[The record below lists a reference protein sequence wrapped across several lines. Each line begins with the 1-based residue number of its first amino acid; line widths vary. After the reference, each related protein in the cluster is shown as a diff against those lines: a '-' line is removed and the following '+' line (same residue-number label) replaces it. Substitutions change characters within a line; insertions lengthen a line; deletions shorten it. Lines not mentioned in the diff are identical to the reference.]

1 MIKKTP
7 YIIAEIGLNHNGKFS
22 IAKES
27 IIKAAKCGVDAVK
40 FQNFITEDFIK
51 NKNLTHT
58 YYVGK
63 KKITKSLYEICK
75 KSEYKN
81 EWTKKLINLC
91 KKKNIDFLSTPT
103 SKKGVDHL
111 KKNNLKV
118 IKNGSDYLVHL
129 ELIEYMA
136 KKNFQIILSTGMADK
151 RDIDEALKV
160 IKKNSTIK
168 PILLHCVS
176 QYPTENKYLNLGR
189 IKSLKKKYKLKIGFS
204 DHSIG
209 PQAACQAVALG
220 AVVFEKHF
228 TVDKNLNGPDHSFS
242 CNPKEMKI
250 YVDSIKESMVRM
262 GSDEIKPSKIEK
274 EFKDEVRLGC
284 VLNISVKKNEKLKKE
299 YVIYQKNSKG
309 MLPVD
314 IKKYLN
320 KKLRF
325 NLNKGSVLKK
335 NYFKI

>member
-27 IIKAAKCGVDAVK
+27 IIKAAECGVDAVK

-63 KKITKSLYEICK
+63 KKITKSLYDICK
-75 KSEYKN
+75 KSEYRN

-103 SKKGVDHL
+103 STQGIDHL
-111 KKNNLKV
+111 KKHNLKV

-129 ELIEYMA
+129 DLIEYMA
-136 KKNFQIILSTGMADK
+136 KKKFQIILSTGMADK
-151 RDIDEALKV
+151 RDIDEALRV

-176 QYPTENKYLNLGR
+176 QYPTENKYLNLRR
-189 IKSLKKKYKLKIGFS
+189 ITSLKKKYKLKIGFS

-220 AVVFEKHF
+220 AKVFEKHF
-228 TVDKNLNGPDHSFS
+228 TINKNLNGPDHSFS
-242 CNPKEMKI
+242 CNPEEMKI
-250 YVDSIKESMVRM
+250 YVDSIKESILRM
-262 GSDEIKPSKIEK
+262 GSEEIKPSKIEK
-274 EFKDEVRLGC
+274 KFKDEVRLGC
-284 VLNISVKKNEKLKKE
+284 VININLKKNEKIKKE
-299 YVIYQKNSKG
+299 HVIYQKNSKG
-309 MLPVD
+309 LLPSD
-314 IKKYLN
+314 LRKYLN
-320 KKLRF
+320 KKLKLDLTR
-325 NLNKGSVLKK
+325 GSVLKK